1 MKNFLTVLCLS
12 VFTVSAYGETFCES
26 FEPGGGEDV
35 SGREWL
41 SAGGGNKYFYCGYL
55 NSGNGC
61 PDGAEVHANGYGG
74 WGIYHCYGNAPTWA
88 YVDPERW
95 IADCGDDPY
104 TERANHDSGFCSGEG
119 YVYFANGNENSRLY
133 NICKIE
139 QSLVE
144 YFNDLSRRTG
154 GIIAN
159 ICGTR
164 FNCPEEYGL
173 RYSSNLTFECECIDA
188 DAHLDQINGTKLC
201 VKGNFYACET
211 DADCLGG
218 RTPVKPSHSTAWRC
232 VNQKYDVKVCAATA
246 CENGWH
252 VKQGYGFCEQD
263 ASTQTV
269 VQTPVSPTL
278 PGNTPDDITAPVQ
291 TPNCSDPINMDA
303 DCKCTRVAETVERGG
318 VCVCADSNKEIKNGK
333 CEYTAAYRSTL
344 KADIDSKY
352 SKIKSLTA
360 SFEVNKW
367 KDAEGNFN
375 TARLAS
381 DSIAGVVLG
390 TAGGIITSKLVKKN
404 QLKKGFEDI
413 QCHIGGQSVADYG
426 DEFTVGR

>member
-1 MKNFLTVLCLS
+1 MKNFLTALCLS
-12 VFTVSAYGETFCES
+12 VFALSGYGATDCAPIIS
-26 FEPGGGEDV
+26 GGNGGE
-35 SGREWL
+35 WL
-41 SAGGGNKYFYCGYL
+41 DRFGGGNEYYHCGEH
-55 NSGNGC
+55 SGDDDGC
-61 PDGAEVHANGYGG
+61 PDQADVYANGPSG
-74 WGIYHCYGNAPTWA
+74 WGIYTCYVNGPRWAYNAPN
-88 YVDPERW
+88 RW
-95 IADCGDDPY
+95 IADCSRDPATELDD
-104 TERANHDSGFCSGEG
+104 HIKSFCDGTD
-119 YVYFANGNENSRLY
+119 YVYFADYVSGPSFNLE
-133 NICKIE
+133 NICKISQTDVARYMINCE
-139 QSLVE
+139 S
-144 YFNDLSRRTG
+144 TG
-154 GIIAN
+154 GQPSVCHTRCWCAN
-159 ICGTR
+159 G
-164 FNCPEEYGL
+164 YGL
-173 RYSSNLTFECECIDA
+173 RYKTDYECECIDA
-188 DAHLDQINGTKLC
+188 DAYLDQINATKLC

-263 ASTQTV
+263 ASTQTTVPNTVPVKNNV
-269 VQTPVSPTL
+269 VAGGGEVMTKIC
-278 PGNTPDDITAPVQ
+278 PDA
-291 TPNCSDPINMDA
+291 NMDA
-303 DCKCTRVAETVERGG
+303 DCRCTRVAETVERGG
-318 VCVCADSNKEIKNGK
+318 VCVCADSNKEIKDGK
-333 CEYTAAYRSTL
+333 CEYTAAYRSKL
-344 KADIDSKY
+344 KTDIDSKY

-413 QCHIGGQSVADYG
+413 RCHIGGQSVADYG